1 MYLLFLVVSTCGLVL
16 APQSLLHKRLTTDN
30 NSCLILSRIHFSVG
44 TKTCISDVAHCP
56 IPAPE
61 AEVEA
66 AEAAEAAD
74 VAEASMPAEAA
85 EVPAAEVQLSS
96 AQSKHGYVVAE

>member
-1 MYLLFLVVSTCGLVL
+1 MVSTCFNLWPSPGSTELV
-16 APQSLLHKRLTTDN
+16 AQHVK
-30 NSCLILSRIHFSVG
+30 NSCLILLRIHFSVG

>member
-66 AEAAEAAD
+66 AEAAD